1 MSAAFIVDCSV
12 AMAWLF
18 ADEATPGTAG
28 LLDRLAGETALVPSW
43 WFVEV
48 TNVIAMAER
57 KRRISPAQSAAFLG
71 DLSRLDIESDGE
83 APARAFAHLL
93 PLCRAHQLTS
103 YDAIYLDLAVRRD
116 LPLAT
121 LDSDLRKAAGKLGV
135 KLLGL

>member
-83 APARAFAHLL
+83 APTRAFAHLL

-121 LDSDLRKAAGKLGV
+121 LDSALRKAAGKLGV